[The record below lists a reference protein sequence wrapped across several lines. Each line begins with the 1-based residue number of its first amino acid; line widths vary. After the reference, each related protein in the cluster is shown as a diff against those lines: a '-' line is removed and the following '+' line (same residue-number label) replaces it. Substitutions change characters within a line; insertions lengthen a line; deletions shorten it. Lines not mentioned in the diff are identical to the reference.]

1 LLLLNRRQM
10 GFCHERPGH
19 QNAESRLVVDWIAA
33 AGHILNCGIGLYFL
47 ADIFGGAAISEI
59 APHQHSETVLYQGT
73 TLRSPSSDGYA
84 DRFPL
89 PRYLICER
97 IGYFGSERESDT
109 LALNRMG
116 FKKK

>member
-1 LLLLNRRQM
+1 M

-73 TLRSPSSDGYA
+73 PYVRRRVTAMPTG
-84 DRFPL
+84 FP
-89 PRYLICER
+89 
-97 IGYFGSERESDT
+97 FQDT
-109 LALNRMG
+109 
-116 FKKK
+116 